1 MVVVLGE
8 GNISQGATYSGA
20 HEHGCRPSIQESDGC
35 QQLEAVP
42 VHIQQDQ
49 LSVGPRAHG
58 PFCRLLQPPGEALLQ
73 LEAGSSGGSSGCSQP
88 GLDGSGPLCLPT
100 VQPCEQM
107 HCQVAELQQ
116 SAHSSSSSLAI
127 SAMVC
132 LAAAP
137 LIRGTASSS
146 PITRPTA
153 QPRRAGTSN
162 AQHGEPDTSSMET
175 DQLQQTHSQ
184 LSEQAAHLIEASWR
198 RGTQLTYT
206 SCWRRWER
214 WCHSRTVDPFSP
226 TLTQVLNFLASLFKE
241 GLAYRTIGCYRSAL
255 SQILHNFDGCPLGE
269 HPSVVRLM
277 KGVFNSNPPK
287 PRYPTTWRVETVTTL
302 LQSWGPNKDL
312 SLKMLT
318 SKLAMLLA
326 LASAGRTSD
335 LCLLSTC
342 HIRKQSAG
350 WELGLSGLR
359 KTSGASK
366 PLPTLFFPA
375 FEEVRELCP
384 VECLQ
389 VYLERT
395 AGLRGA
401 HTQLLLTTQK
411 PFRPAARDTVAHWIK
426 HTLTFAGIDTSVFK
440 AHSTRGAATSKAV
453 EIPGLTLEP
462 MQVLRTH
469 AKALN
474 KQL

>member
-1 MVVVLGE
+1 M
-8 GNISQGATYSGA
+8 
-20 HEHGCRPSIQESDGC
+20 
-35 QQLEAVP
+35 
-42 VHIQQDQ
+42 
-49 LSVGPRAHG
+49 
-58 PFCRLLQPPGEALLQ
+58 
-73 LEAGSSGGSSGCSQP
+73 
-88 GLDGSGPLCLPT
+88 
-100 VQPCEQM
+100 
-107 HCQVAELQQ
+107 
-116 SAHSSSSSLAI
+116 
-127 SAMVC
+127 
-132 LAAAP
+132 
-137 LIRGTASSS
+137 
-146 PITRPTA
+146 
-153 QPRRAGTSN
+153 
-162 AQHGEPDTSSMET
+162 
-175 DQLQQTHSQ
+175 
-184 LSEQAAHLIEASWR
+184 
-198 RGTQLTYT
+198 
-206 SCWRRWER
+206 
-214 WCHSRTVDPFSP
+214 
-226 TLTQVLNFLASLFKE
+226 
-241 GLAYRTIGCYRSAL
+241 
-255 SQILHNFDGCPLGE
+255 
-269 HPSVVRLM
+269 
-277 KGVFNSNPPK
+277 
-287 PRYPTTWRVETVTTL
+287 VTTL

-366 PLPTLFFPA
+366 PLPILFFPA

-401 HTQLLLTTQK
+401 HAQLLLTTQK

-426 HTLTFAGIDTSVFK
+426 HTLTLAGIDTSVFK

-453 EIPGLTLEP
+453 EVGVPLADILAAADWSSETTFNRFYRRQSDTQAHFGT
-462 MQVLRTH
+462 QVLRTH

>member
-1 MVVVLGE
+1 
-8 GNISQGATYSGA
+8 
-20 HEHGCRPSIQESDGC
+20 
-35 QQLEAVP
+35 
-42 VHIQQDQ
+42 
-49 LSVGPRAHG
+49 
-58 PFCRLLQPPGEALLQ
+58 
-73 LEAGSSGGSSGCSQP
+73 
-88 GLDGSGPLCLPT
+88 
-100 VQPCEQM
+100 M

-137 LIRGTASSS
+137 LLRGTASSS

-226 TLTQVLNFLASLFKE
+226 TLKQVLNFLASHFKE

-287 PRYPTTWRVETVTTL
+287 HRYPTTWRVETVTTL

-426 HTLTFAGIDTSVFK
+426 HTLMLAGIDTSVFK

-453 EIPGLTLEP
+453 EVGVPLADILAAADWSSEATFNRFYRRQSDTRAHFGT
-462 MQVLRTH
+462 QVLRTH